1 MEITP
6 GKAPPILIE
15 KYSYPLHVL
24 RKYCAFSD
32 SPHMGRSI
40 WDMPA
45 AAVAAP
51 PTPNP
56 ALTREQQEHQLL
68 HQQQQ
73 QLFMQQQQN
82 EVEKINHGWD
92 QVRTGLMD
100 ENQQHSQQ
108 EFQNQREQ
116 ATWPTQSDDRS
127 LGSQNSQLT
136 GQEYNNSSPS
146 SATVQPSPECENKP
160 QRDSRN
166 ISTIDSFRTETPY
179 DNDSNLNKNNFNICN
194 NNSVSKIKDN
204 KKERKEKVKKE
215 GKKNEKIS
223 SNNNQQDTTDHY
235 IPGMEGAVKPEVP
248 ITATKSM
255 EEEQQQRAQADALY
269 RLQVNKEY
277 RILGTALV

>member
-1 MEITP
+1 
-6 GKAPPILIE
+6 
-15 KYSYPLHVL
+15 
-24 RKYCAFSD
+24 
-32 SPHMGRSI
+32 MGRSI

-92 QVRTGLMD
+92 QVRTGLME
-100 ENQQHSQQ
+100 ENQQHSQH
-108 EFQNQREQ
+108 EFKNQREQ

-146 SATVQPSPECENKP
+146 SANVQPSPDFENKP
-160 QRDSRN
+160 PHESRN

-179 DNDSNLNKNNFNICN
+179 DNDSNLNKNN
-194 NNSVSKIKDN
+194 
-204 KKERKEKVKKE
+204 
-215 GKKNEKIS
+215 
-223 SNNNQQDTTDHY
+223 
-235 IPGMEGAVKPEVP
+235 
-248 ITATKSM
+248 
-255 EEEQQQRAQADALY
+255 
-269 RLQVNKEY
+269 
-277 RILGTALV
+277 